1 MTDSPKAAK
10 VKQRKPKGPFTDE
23 LLDQIVSQLKGNDAE
38 SFLGQSGLVA
48 QLKKQLAE
56 RNLSAELGHHLRQER
71 EQAEE
76 GDPTNYRNGSTA
88 KTVLTTEGSLALQI
102 PRARQ
107 ATFDPLQVGKH
118 QRRLP
123 GL

>member
-1 MTDSPKAAK
+1 MTETTKKPRK
-10 VKQRKPKGPFTDE
+10 RKPTGPFSNE
-23 LLDQIVSQLKGNDAE
+23 LLDQLLAQASGKDAE
-38 SFLGQSGLVA
+38 SLLGESGLIG